1 LKIQR
6 AFVCYVKFN
15 VNSTFVKIFAQDDID
30 RDSKREAN
38 AVDIAAFSARVV
50 GCLAR
55 HDCPQPKDKREKL
68 A

>member
-1 LKIQR
+1 LKIQSR
-6 AFVCYVKFN
+6 RNFFR
-15 VNSTFVKIFAQDDID
+15 IFAQNDID
-30 RDSKREAN
+30 RDPKPVAI
-38 AVDIAAFSARVV
+38 AIDIAALTARVV

>member
-1 LKIQR
+1 M
-6 AFVCYVKFN
+6 CYCWLCEIECKCNF
-15 VNSTFVKIFAQDDID
+15 FRIFAQDDID

-38 AVDIAAFSARVV
+38 AVDKAAFSARFV